1 MDINGLIQL
10 LQRIESGAIQCLGL
24 DLPEPSPLA
33 HEILNAKP
41 YAFLDNAPLEE
52 RRTQAVYTRRAGDPS
67 ASDGLGKLDLAAI
80 KKVCEE
86 AWPRATNPDEVHE
99 ALLLLGALT
108 EDEARNLAAD
118 STGWLNLLA
127 AERRAGRLAAP
138 HGFWVA
144 AERLAMIQTIYP
156 GSSTEPPLAVPQ
168 PEREHRWERGDAV
181 RELVRGRMEAT
192 GPITAEA
199 LSDLFQLAF
208 SEIQGALLALEAEGF
223 ILRGKFHPDAAEMEW
238 CDRRLLARIH
248 RLTLNK
254 LRAEIQPVSIA
265 EFQRFLLAWQ
275 RVDSEHRALGVDGLE
290 AVLGLLDGCELPA
303 AAWEPEVLGLRVG
316 DYAPAL
322 LDQLCFT
329 GRIGWGRFTLPE
341 PRNVRA
347 GGPIR
352 SSPISL
358 FARENLRHW
367 LELAGVSDP
376 TEFSPDAK
384 QTLETLSQFGAL
396 FFGEIVRFTHLLPS
410 RVEQA
415 LAELARGG
423 YVTADGFEGL
433 RALLLPEEKRAPFG
447 GAPRRRHHRSVTSV
461 EFGGRWSLLR
471 KKPSEA
477 PEAESTATAQ
487 REEALEIFARVLLR
501 RYGVV
506 SRRITEK
513 ESLHIPWFEIIRV
526 FRRLEARGE
535 VRGGYFVCG
544 LSGEQFARPEAIGL
558 LRSIRKAKAKG
569 ELIAISAADPLNLAG
584 ILTPGPRI
592 AAITAH
598 RILLRDGIPIAALKA
613 GQVIALDGSAME
625 PERAIANALR
635 IGTMLPKL
643 RPYYAG
649 RK

>member
-1 MDINGLIQL
+1 
-10 LQRIESGAIQCLGL
+10 
-24 DLPEPSPLA
+24 
-33 HEILNAKP
+33 
-41 YAFLDNAPLEE
+41 
-52 RRTQAVYTRRAGDPS
+52 
-67 ASDGLGKLDLAAI
+67 
-80 KKVCEE
+80 
-86 AWPRATNPDEVHE
+86 
-99 ALLLLGALT
+99 
-108 EDEARNLAAD
+108 
-118 STGWLNLLA
+118 
-127 AERRAGRLAAP
+127 
-138 HGFWVA
+138 
-144 AERLAMIQTIYP
+144 
-156 GSSTEPPLAVPQ
+156 
-168 PEREHRWERGDAV
+168 
-181 RELVRGRMEAT
+181 
-192 GPITAEA
+192 
-199 LSDLFQLAF
+199 LSELFQLPL

-223 ILRGKFHPDAAEMEW
+223 ILRGKFYPDSAEMEW

-248 RLTLNK
+248 RLTLNE

-329 GRIGWGRFTLPE
+329 GRVGWGRFTLPE
-341 PRNVRA
+341 TRNVRA
-347 GGPIR
+347 AGPIR
-352 SSPISL
+352 SSPVSL

-367 LELAGVSDP
+367 LALAEISNS

-384 QTLETLSQFGAL
+384 QTLEALSHFGAL
-396 FFGEIVRFTHLLPS
+396 FFGEIVRLTRLLPS

-415 LAELARGG
+415 LAELVACG

-447 GAPRRRHHRSVTSV
+447 SARRRRYAKSVTSV

-471 KKPSEA
+471 KTASEA
-477 PEAESTATAQ
+477 GK
-487 REEALEIFARVLLR
+487 EEASADAERIESLEAFARVLLR

-506 SRRITEK
+506 SRRIAEK
-513 ESLHIPWFEIIRV
+513 ESLHISWFELIRV

-535 VRGGYFVCG
+535 VRGGYFVGG

-558 LRSIRKAKAKG
+558 LRSIRKGKAKG
-569 ELIAISAADPLNLAG
+569 ELLAISAADPLNLVG

-598 RILLRDGIPIAALKA
+598 RILLRDGVPIAALKA
-613 GQVIALDGSAME
+613 GEVIALDGQPVV
-625 PERAIANALR
+625 PERAIENALR
-635 IGTMLPKL
+635 IGSMAPKL
-643 RPYYAG
+643 RPYYA
-649 RK
+649 